1 MAILEDDEVNE
12 QEVKMEDY
20 IKKIVEDIL
29 QEQLKEHKEIA
40 SIAKTKIAEMT
51 IELQK
56 IKELEKATT
65 EYKNNVNI
73 ITNQMIKNVENYG
86 KVFLDRTDN
95 FSSQLEEKLKEVRDT
110 NQIFSDTLKKSGI
123 IENLNKNRYEIFEK
137 FSDDVATKTNN
148 TFDNINSAINQIKSV
163 FYIFIFFIIV
173 FLIFS
178 GIILYKTNNRVAS
191 AEKSL
196 NSISNSLIGLVKG
209 DLKFWYSEEDKKAYI
224 SNTEAIKKEKDSK
237 NKKK

>member
-20 IKKIVEDIL
+20 IKKIVENIL
-29 QEQLKEHKEIA
+29 QEQLKEHQEIA

-56 IKELEKATT
+56 VKELEKATT
-65 EYKNNVNI
+65 EYKNNINI
-73 ITNQMIKNVENYG
+73 ITNQMIKNIENYG

-95 FSSQLEEKLKEVRDT
+95 FSSQLIEKLKEVKDT
-110 NQIFSDTLKKSGI
+110 NQIFDETLKKSGI
-123 IENLNKNRYEIFEK
+123 IENLNNSRYEIFEK
-137 FSDDVATKTNN
+137 FSNDVAAKTNN
-148 TFDNINSAINQIKSV
+148 TFNLINDSVNKMKSV
-163 FYIFIFFIIV
+163 FYVFVFSIIV

-178 GIILYKTNNRVAS
+178 GIILYKTNNRVSS

-209 DLKFWYSEEDKKAYI
+209 DLKFWYSEDDKKAYI
-224 SNTEAIKKEKDSK
+224 SNAEAIKKEKDSK

>member
-20 IKKIVEDIL
+20 IKKIVENIL
-29 QEQLKEHKEIA
+29 QEQLKEHQEIA

-65 EYKNNVNI
+65 EYKNNINI
-73 ITNQMIKNVENYG
+73 ITNQMIKNIENYG

-95 FSSQLEEKLKEVRDT
+95 FSSQLIEKLKEVKDT
-110 NQIFSDTLKKSGI
+110 NQIFDETLKKSGI
-123 IENLNKNRYEIFEK
+123 IENLNNSRYEIFEK
-137 FSDDVATKTNN
+137 FSNDVAAKTNN
-148 TFDNINSAINQIKSV
+148 TFNLINDSVNKMKSV
-163 FYIFIFFIIV
+163 FYVFVFSIII

-178 GIILYKTNNRVAS
+178 GIILYKTNNRVSS

-209 DLKFWYSEEDKKAYI
+209 DLKFWYSEDDKKAYI
-224 SNTEAIKKEKDSK
+224 SNAEAIKKEKDSK

>member
-20 IKKIVEDIL
+20 IKKIVENIL
-29 QEQLKEHKEIA
+29 QEQLKEHQEIA

-123 IENLNKNRYEIFEK
+123 IENLNNSRHKIFEK
-137 FSDDVATKTNN
+137 FSDDIATKTNN
-148 TFDNINSAINQIKSV
+148 TFDLINDTVNKMKSV
-163 FYIFIFFIIV
+163 FYIFVFSIIV

-191 AEKSL
+191 VEESL
-196 NSISNSLIGLVKG
+196 NTISSSLTGLVKG

-224 SNTEAIKKEKDSK
+224 SNVESIKKNKDSK
-237 NKKK
+237 KKK